1 VIRPTQLLAGVTGL
15 IIALALPGGAVSAD
29 REDAVLGKIGTEVL
43 EDFRDPPGAN
53 KNAASYVNPCLGH
66 EGYEAHVS
74 KSTGISKNSTKDI
87 GYELSGETKTLQ
99 TSVSPGDVLGF
110 SFVTDPTFEV
120 EYVQWLTACATD
132 EAADPSG
139 FEAGTIQLY
148 WIRRPT
154 QEGIISSLFAGVI
167 EQLKAPEISWPNKD
181 PEFGWVYVTVE
192 NDIRIS
198 PVEAVREQVTV
209 SNLLGSV
216 TAWVQATPSRIEFVS
231 GEPGSTGAECSYES
245 ATAPFTINAA
255 SYCFYRYENS
265 SSIGTEV
272 PNAFLTRTTL
282 FWEITSSGPLTYN
295 QPESWR
301 QEAIQV
307 AAVQAIEIANP

>member
-1 VIRPTQLLAGVTGL
+1 MNRLTHCLAGSAILLVT
-15 IIALALPGGAVSAD
+15 LAVPGGTVRANRD
-29 REDAVLGKIGTEVL
+29 DAVQGKIGTEIL
-43 EDFRDPPGAN
+43 ADFQDPPGAN
-53 KNAASYVNPCLGH
+53 KNAASYVNPCLDH
-66 EGYEAHVS
+66 DGYEAHVS
-74 KSTGISKNSTKDI
+74 RSTGISKNTTEDI

-99 TSVSPGDVLGF
+99 SSVTPGNVLGF

-132 EAADPSG
+132 EAADASG

-167 EQLKAPEISWPNKD
+167 ERLKAPDISWPNKD
-181 PEFGWVYVTVE
+181 PEFGWVYVTVD

-231 GEPGSTGAECSYES
+231 GEPGSTGTRCSYES
-245 ATAPFTINAA
+245 ATAPFRIDAS
-255 SYCFYRYENS
+255 SYCTYRYENS

-272 PNAFLTRTTL
+272 PNAFVTRTTL

-295 QPESWR
+295 DPESWR
-301 QEAIQV
+301 SEPIQV